1 MSLKVFVD
9 TEFTNF
15 VDTHLISIGMAAA
28 SGEEFY
34 AEVPYPLDNCSEFIR
49 EVVIPLLGSMPNAFC
64 PIDDLYMKITSWLKI
79 IRIHDEVVDI
89 CFDYQT
95 DWDLFS
101 VALDGRVPT
110 WCRPCMVSRNINELL
125 RYEFHKKN
133 NLPEH
138 HALYDAQANR
148 YAYRERPSIST

>member
-1 MSLKVFVD
+1 MSLNVFVD

-15 VDTHLISIGMAAA
+15 IDAHLISIGMAAA

-34 AEVPYPLDNCSEFIR
+34 AEVPYPHGSCSEFVR
-49 EVVIPLLGSMPNAFC
+49 ETVLPLLGRVPDAFC
-64 PIDDLYMKITSWLKI
+64 AMGDLYVKITNWLQI
-79 IRIHDEVVDI
+79 VRSGEENVDI

-95 DWDLFS
+95 DWDLFTI
-101 VALDGRVPT
+101 ALNGRVPP
-110 WCRPCMVSRNINELL
+110 WCRPRMVSRNINELL
-125 RYEFHKKN
+125 RYKFHKEN

-148 YAYRERPSIST
+148 YAFRERPPIAV

>member
-15 VDTHLISIGMAAA
+15 IDTHLISIGMAAA

-34 AEVPYPLDNCSEFIR
+34 AEVPYPRGSCSEFVR
-49 EVVIPLLGSMPNAFC
+49 EAVIPLLGQVPDAFC
-64 PIDDLYMKITSWLKI
+64 SIDDLYLKITNWLKI
-79 IRIHDEVVDI
+79 IRSGEENLEI

-95 DWDLFS
+95 DWDLFAT
-101 VALDGRVPT
+101 ALDGRVPP
-110 WCRPCMVSRNINELL
+110 WCQPRMVSRNINELL
-125 RYEFHKKN
+125 RYKFHKQN

-148 YAYRERPSIST
+148 YAFRERPPTSV

>member
-34 AEVPYPLDNCSEFIR
+34 AEVPYPLDNCSEFVR
-49 EVVIPLLGSMPNAFC
+49 EVVIPLLGRVPNAFC

-79 IRIHDEVVDI
+79 IRTHDEVVDI

-101 VALDGRVPT
+101 VALDGRVPS

>member
-15 VDTHLISIGMAAA
+15 IDTDLISIGMAAA

-34 AEVPYPLDNCSEFIR
+34 AEVPYPQASCSEFVR
-49 EVVIPLLGSMPNAFC
+49 EAVIPLLGQVPDAFC
-64 PIDDLYMKITSWLKI
+64 MIDDLYLKI
-79 IRIHDEVVDI
+79 ISWLNIIRSREEDVEI

-95 DWDLFS
+95 DWDLFV
-101 VALDGRVPT
+101 VALDGRVPL
-110 WCRPCMVSRNINELL
+110 WCRPRMVSRHINELL
-125 RYEFHKKN
+125 RYKFHKDN

-138 HALYDAQANR
+138 HALYDAHANR
-148 YAYRERPSIST
+148 YAFRERPPIST